1 MNKTIKIRLHV
12 LTPIHIGCDDVY
24 EPTSFVIDEKKKK
37 LIEFDPIKFI
47 SVLNQAQRDELIKTC
62 LQENLLLIY
71 KFIRRSYNPRAGG
84 REVEIADGLIE
95 HYKKVL
101 QMSTFEKQEVINR
114 FEMHKTA
121 YNPLTRQPYIPGS
134 SLKGAIRTAYLS
146 DLAKKKNIKNFR
158 GMGDERDKADKLET
172 LLLDRVEG
180 KDKIPSDP
188 FRMVKVSD
196 LMPVNGVGTRIVY
209 AINRKKKKSDK
220 PTLAEKSSVYQI
232 FEVILPGAVFEGI
245 LNINKPLNSSG
256 IKHIIAAEDLLAALN
271 AFYIPLLENG
281 IRVLKEINVP
291 TVTLI
296 NKINEKFK
304 GKINKTAFF
313 VSIGRH
319 SGAEAVTIEGNR
331 HIKIMQGKG
340 KNPKYLDH
348 TTTTWLS
355 SEEPKPKNNNGLL
368 PFGWAVIE
376 VIH

>member
-101 QMSTFEKQEVINR
+101 QMSTFEKREVINR

-146 DLAKKKNIKNFR
+146 DLAKKRNIKDFR
-158 GMGDERDKADKLET
+158 GKADDLET

-180 KDKIPSDP
+180 RDKIPSDP

-256 IKHIIAAEDLLAALN
+256 IKHIVTAEDLLAALN
-271 AFYIPLLENG
+271 AFYIPLLENE